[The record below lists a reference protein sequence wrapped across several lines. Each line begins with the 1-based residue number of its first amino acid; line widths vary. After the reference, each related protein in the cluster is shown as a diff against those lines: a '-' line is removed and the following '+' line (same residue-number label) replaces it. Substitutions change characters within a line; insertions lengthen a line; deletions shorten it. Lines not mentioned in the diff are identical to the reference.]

1 MKRKEDIEVIHGSG
15 NVFRDLKR
23 PDADVKQLK
32 GILAAEII
40 KMLDRDGL
48 TVRAAQTKT
57 GTAAADFSRIRNAD
71 LARFTVDRLMAII
84 DRLGSRVEVA
94 VKVRRSTLRG
104 EHAMA

>member
-40 KMLDRDGL
+40 KMLDRDKL
-48 TVRAAQTKT
+48 TVRERRRQEPEYQLQISREFVTPT
-57 GTAAADFSRIRNAD
+57 LPVLRLTA
-71 LARFTVDRLMAII
+71 L
-84 DRLGSRVEVA
+84 
-94 VKVRRSTLRG
+94 
-104 EHAMA
+104 